1 MRALARFVAASLTPF
16 ATALAQVP
24 PGAPMP
30 KDLSLETVV
39 PEQGAAK
46 VRWQTGKDALAAND
60 AGAAQKHLSE
70 ALQFHPAAAAILF
83 DLALAWRADAD
94 FAPLW
99 AERFVRAAADAQ
111 GKLKLDPA
119 QKKAAAA
126 GGFEATL

>member
-1 MRALARFVAASLTPF
+1 MRALVRLLAASLTPI
-16 ATALAQVP
+16 AAVAAQVP

-60 AGAAQKHLSE
+60 AAAAQKHLLE
-70 ALQFHPAAAAILF
+70 ALQFHPSAAAILF
-83 DLALAWRADAD
+83 DLALAWRGDAD

-99 AERFVRAAADAQ
+99 A
-111 GKLKLDPA
+111 
-119 QKKAAAA
+119 
-126 GGFEATL
+126 